1 MNNSTITGIII
12 ALIIGGGA
20 GYFMG
25 NATTANGA
33 DSKKLQESV
42 VMMKDQSSHIQE
54 MAQLMQ
60 SDGTLLQDM
69 GMKYNDTDAV
79 SKGKDL
85 QSIGAKYM
93 KANTDATAGSNTM
106 GKIMQ

>member
-1 MNNSTITGIII
+1 MNNSTITGIIV

-20 GYFMG
+20 GYFVG
-25 NATTANGA
+25 NGATANGA
-33 DSKKLQESV
+33 DAKKLQESV

-60 SDGTLLQDM
+60 SDGTLLQEM
-69 GMKYNDTDAV
+69 GMKYNDADAV

-85 QSIGAKYM
+85 QAIGAKYM
-93 KANTDATAGSNTM
+93 KTDASATSGSDMM
-106 GKIMQ
+106 GQIMQ